1 MLFWKSTVVTAPASA
16 STGSSAQDTPAP
28 VTTAELVP
36 VFAALAMLA
45 ALAALAG
52 PVAGYFEATA
62 LQLFDH
68 AGYIESVLGTG
79 RGE

>member
-1 MLFWKSTVVTAPASA
+1 MSF
-16 STGSSAQDTPAP
+16 
-28 VTTAELVP
+28 
-36 VFAALAMLA
+36 
-45 ALAALAG
+45 LAG
-52 PVAGYFEATA
+52 PVAGYFEETA